1 MGVFSFLRRLKLT
14 YAAYNLFRP
23 DLLKHNMP
31 VYRKYGL
38 RKRYFS
44 PVSSLDFGFISEGE
58 LRMPEV
64 FDLKQTMLYKRLDEV
79 SRRSLEHY
87 PEQGYAVLKGF
98 LKEHEVDT
106 INQEVERLMQ
116 AGKAKFKYRNKLTQI
131 ILKSGYV
138 RKKGLKDELME
149 LLGVM
154 LRGEAR
160 LFHSINFITGSEQ
173 HTHSDSIHMT
183 TFPHGGMLG
192 VWFALEAVDATNG
205 PLHYYPGSHKLPYY
219 LNADYDNTG
228 SRWMIGEKDY
238 SAYEQFIAEQVEALG
253 LEKHTFTAN
262 KGDVLIWHA
271 NLLHGGNPQ
280 TDPRQTRKS
289 MVLHYFKAG
298 VACWHEITQ
307 RPALIHPQED
317 FK

>member
-1 MGVFSFLRRLKLT
+1 MSILSFLRRLKLT
-14 YAAYNLFRP
+14 YAVYNLFRP
-23 DLLKHNMP
+23 GLLKHNVP
-31 VYRKYGL
+31 VYRKYGV

-44 PVSSLDFGFISEGE
+44 PVSSLDFLFISEGN
-58 LRMPEV
+58 LRMPEEL
-64 FDLKQTMLYKRLDEV
+64 DLRRTALYKRLNKE
-79 SRRSLEHY
+79 SQLSLDAY
-87 PEQGYAVLKGF
+87 PKQGYAVLEGF
-98 LKEHEVDT
+98 LKGHEVDS
-106 INQEVERLMQ
+106 INAEVERLMQ
-116 AGKAKFKYRNKLTQI
+116 AGKLRFRYRNKLTQL
-131 ILKSGYV
+131 ILKSRYV
-138 RKKGLKDELME
+138 RKKGLQPELME

-192 VWFALEAVDATNG
+192 VWFALEDIDEENG

-219 LNADYDNTG
+219 MNADYDNTG
-228 SRWMIGEKDY
+228 SYWMIGDKDY
-238 SAYEQFIAEQVEALG
+238 SEYEAFIAGQVELLG
-253 LEKHTFTAN
+253 LQKHTFTAK

-280 TDPRQTRKS
+280 IDPKRTRKS
-289 MVLHYFKAG
+289 MVLHYFKSG

-307 RPALIHPQED
+307 RPALIHPLGE
-317 FK
+317 K